1 MTDDLTDGPEP
12 IAVIGMACRVPGAPD
27 LARFWDNVVAGRSAR
42 TELSREHLLRA
53 GVPAE
58 QVDDPDFVPVGYL
71 LDDVENFDA
80 GLFGMTPREAALADP
95 QHRLFLELCHSA
107 LEHAGWDPARFPGDI
122 GVYGGRGMETY
133 RWRHIHANQAIMAV
147 TDHTTIGNG
156 NHADTFTTLASY
168 HLNLRGPSVGVYTAC
183 STSLVAVHTAA
194 EALRAGECD
203 MALAGGVS
211 IELPADRGYLHR
223 EGAGDS
229 ADGHCRPFD
238 AAASGVVA
246 GSGGGVVLL
255 KRLADAIGDG
265 DQVYAVVL
273 GNAVNNDG
281 AAKVGFTASGVA
293 GQAAAVANALA
304 TAGVDPRTVTYVEA
318 SATGSP
324 LGDAIEVE
332 ALTTV
337 YGRGQADRQWCA
349 LGSVK
354 SNIGHLSQGAG
365 VVGLIKTALALHHG
379 RIPASLGYTAANPD
393 LHLDQS
399 PFYVNAALAAWE
411 SGATPRR
418 AAVSSFGIGGT
429 NAHVVLQQGP
439 ARVPSPA
446 ADRQPGLAPSGREP
460 APDRLSPAWPT
471 RREPGGPQAAAE
483 RPPSEPS
490 TPREPGRPQVLT
502 VSARSASARDAAAAR
517 LADHLAA
524 AGDPDLADVAF
535 TLRVGRAEHPYRAA
549 VVATGGADA
558 VAALR
563 SPQRR
568 MSGVAV
574 PNPRVVLLFGD
585 QATGLAGLGLYDAE
599 PAFAAAA
606 DRCATAIGRDA
617 RDLLADPVL
626 APFTAGYAMARL
638 WQSWGVRPA
647 AMLGHGA
654 GEYVAATLAGVFDLP
669 AALRLVALHGRLVR
683 EAAAD
688 AAFTVSAGAERLA
701 ALLPPQAS
709 IVAVD
714 GPATCVV
721 TGPAEL
727 LERLTEP
734 SGRKIAT
741 RRLRTVHPSPPAVT
755 DMMIAELTA
764 AVAAT
769 RPAAPSSPYLSC
781 RTGRPVTADQTRDPA
796 YWVSLLREPVLFG
809 PGVATALAGGATVF
823 LECGP
828 GRRLAGLAQMQAPK
842 DGPAPLHS
850 LPAAPDPA
858 GPNPAADLLT
868 CYTTAATLWT
878 HGVPLTLGGTGRR
891 VPLPGYPYERNRHW
905 IEPDPP
911 AAAQAVQPAT
921 TLVGTVLDSTALAG
935 PALAGTTLGGSS
947 AVGTAT
953 GGTVPAGGGTDAR
966 SAAEPDVA
974 ATLAP
979 IWTSL
984 LGIEQIR
991 PDDDFFA
998 IGGTSLTAVQLV
1010 AQVRAS
1016 FGVRLSMRL
1025 IFDAPTLDAMART
1038 IEARRAAVKA
1048 RA

>member
-1 MTDDLTDGPEP
+1 MNDELTDGPEP

-27 LARFWDNVVAGRSAR
+27 LARFWDNLVAGRSAR

-58 QVDDPDFVPVGYL
+58 QLDDPDFVPVGYL
-71 LDDVENFDA
+71 LDDVEDFDA
-80 GLFGMTPREAALADP
+80 GLFGLTPREAALADP

-133 RWRHIHANQAIMAV
+133 RWQHIHANRAIMAV

-183 STSLVAVHTAA
+183 STSLVAVHMAA

-223 EGAGDS
+223 EGAADS

-255 KRLADAIGDG
+255 KRLSDAVDDG

-318 SATGSP
+318 SATGSA

-332 ALTTV
+332 ALTSV
-337 YGRGQADRQWCA
+337 YGRGRTDRQWCA

-379 RIPASLGYTAANPD
+379 RIPASLGYTAANSA

-399 PFYVNAALAAWE
+399 PFYVNAALATWE
-411 SGATPRR
+411 TGSTPRR

-429 NAHVVLQQGP
+429 NAHVVLQQGNAAEGQLRSVPSGARP
-439 ARVPSPA
+439 ATDLPSPA
-446 ADRQPGLAPSGREP
+446 A
-460 APDRLSPAWPT
+460 
-471 RREPGGPQAAAE
+471 AAA
-483 RPPSEPS
+483 PAQ
-490 TPREPGRPQVLT
+490 GRPQVLT
-502 VSARSASARDAAAAR
+502 VSARSAAARDAAAAR
-517 LADHLAA
+517 LADHLAT
-524 AGDPDLADVAF
+524 AGDRDLADVAF
-535 TLRVGRAEHPYRAA
+535 TLRAGRAEHPYRTA
-549 VVATGGADA
+549 VVATDA
-558 VAALR
+558 PAAVTALR
-563 SPQRR
+563 SPQRI
-568 MSGVAV
+568 SGTAVA
-574 PNPRVVLLFGD
+574 NPRVVLLFGD
-585 QATGLAGLGLYDAE
+585 QATGPDGLGLYDAE
-599 PAFAAAA
+599 PAFAAAV
-606 DRCATAIGRDA
+606 DRCATATGRDA
-617 RDLLADPVL
+617 RDLLADPL
-626 APFTAGYAMARL
+626 LGSFTVGYATARL

-647 AMLGHGA
+647 TMLGHGV
-654 GEYVAATLAGVFDLP
+654 GEYVAATLAGVFDP
-669 AALRLVALHGRLVR
+669 ADALRLVALHGRLVR
-683 EAAAD
+683 EAAD
-688 AAFTVSAGAERLA
+688 TAFTVSAAPDRLA

-714 GPATCVV
+714 GPATCLV

-741 RRLRTVHPSPPAVT
+741 RRLRTVHASPAAVT
-755 DMMIAELTA
+755 DAMLAELTA
-764 AVAAT
+764 AVTAA

-781 RTGRPVTADQTRDPA
+781 RTGLPVTADQARDPA
-796 YWVSLLREPVLFG
+796 HWVGLLREPVLFG
-809 PGVATALAGGATVF
+809 PGVATALTGGATVF

-828 GRRLAGLAQMQAPK
+828 GRRLAGLAQLQAPK

-850 LPAAPDPA
+850 LPAATEPTGTRATDEVA
-858 GPNPAADLLT
+858 T
-868 CYTTAATLWT
+868 CYATAATLWA
-878 HGVPLTLGGTGRR
+878 HGVPLTFGGAGRR
-891 VPLPGYPYERNRHW
+891 VPLPGYPYERTRHW
-905 IEPDPP
+905 IDPDPP
-911 AAAQAVQPAT
+911 VPVQAAAPTAGLITRDGAAHGGAT
-921 TLVGTVLDSTALAG
+921 
-935 PALAGTTLGGSS
+935 PAGTDHAAP
-947 AVGTAT
+947 AVTASTGTST
-953 GGTVPAGGGTDAR
+953 DPTGTDAVT
-966 SAAEPDVA
+966 AAEPEVA
-974 ATLAP
+974 AALAP

-1038 IEARRAAVKA
+1038 IEQRRAAAKA
-1048 RA
+1048 KA

>member
-12 IAVIGMACRVPGAPD
+12 IAVIGMACRVPGAAD
-27 LARFWDNVVAGRSAR
+27 LARFWDNLVAGRSAR

-80 GLFGMTPREAALADP
+80 GLFGLTPREAALADP
-95 QHRLFLELCHSA
+95 QHRLFLELCHAA
-107 LEHAGWDPARFPGDI
+107 LEHAGWDPARYPGDI

-133 RWRHIHANQAIMAV
+133 RWQHIHANRAVMAV

-223 EGAGDS
+223 EGAADS

-255 KRLADAIGDG
+255 KRLADAVDDG
-265 DQVYAVVL
+265 DHVYAVVL

-293 GQAAAVANALA
+293 GQAAAIANALA
-304 TAGVDPRTVTYVEA
+304 TAGVDARTVTYVEA

-332 ALTTV
+332 ALTSV
-337 YGRGQADRQWCA
+337 YGRGRADRQWCA

-365 VVGLIKTALALHHG
+365 VVGLIKTALALDHG
-379 RIPASLGYTAANPD
+379 LIPASLGYTAPNPA
-393 LHLDQS
+393 LGLDTT
-399 PFYVNAALAAWE
+399 PFYVNATLATWE

-429 NAHVVLQQGP
+429 NAHVVLQQAPVRAPELAVRVLP
-439 ARVPSPA
+439 ANDPGSPQHALPSRPGSSVGSTSHALPSRPGSSAGSAPHTSPA
-446 ADRQPGLAPSGREP
+446 SPGS
-460 APDRLSPAWPT
+460 SI
-471 RREPGGPQAAAE
+471 
-483 RPPSEPS
+483 
-490 TPREPGRPQVLT
+490 GRPEILT
-502 VSARSASARDAAAAR
+502 VSARSATARDTAAAR
-517 LADHLAA
+517 LADHLATTA
-524 AGDPDLADVAF
+524 DLNLADVAH

-549 VVATGGADA
+549 VVATGVADAAAALRDPQRRLSA
-558 VAALR
+558 VAA
-563 SPQRR
+563 
-568 MSGVAV
+568 AT
-574 PNPRVVLLFGD
+574 PRVVLLFGD
-585 QATGLAGLGLYDAE
+585 QSAVPSGLGLYAAE
-599 PAFAAAA
+599 PAFADAV
-606 DRCATAIGRDA
+606 DRCAAAAGRDA
-617 RDLLADPVL
+617 RDLLADPLL
-626 APFTAGYAMARL
+626 ASFTVGFAMARL

-647 AMLGHGA
+647 TMLGHGA
-654 GEYVAATLAGVFDLP
+654 GEYVAATLAGVFDLSD
-669 AALRLVALHGRLVR
+669 ALRLVALHGRLHR

-688 AAFTVSAGAERLA
+688 AAFTVSASAEKLA

-714 GPATCVV
+714 GPASCVV

-734 SGRKIAT
+734 SGRKIGT
-741 RRLRTVHPSPPAVT
+741 RRLRTVHPSPSAVT
-755 DMMIAELTA
+755 ETMVAELSA
-764 AVAAT
+764 AVATA
-769 RPAAPSSPYLSC
+769 RPSAPSSPYLSC
-781 RTGRPVTADQTRDPA
+781 RTGLPVTAEQTRDPA
-796 YWVSLLREPVLFG
+796 YWAGLLREPVLFG
-809 PGVATALAGGATVF
+809 PAIATALAGGASVF
-823 LECGP
+823 MECGP

-842 DGPAPLHS
+842 DGVPPLHS
-850 LPAAPDPA
+850 LPATIDSTVADPA
-858 GPNPAADLLT
+858 RDLVT
-868 CYTTAATLWT
+868 CYTAAGRLWA
-878 HGVPLTLGGTGRR
+878 HGVPLTFGGMGRR
-891 VPLPGYPYERNRHW
+891 VALPGYPYERTRHW
-905 IEPDPP
+905 IDPDPP
-911 AAAQAVQPAT
+911 T
-921 TLVGTVLDSTALAG
+921 
-935 PALAGTTLGGSS
+935 PALPPVT
-947 AVGTAT
+947 GTA
-953 GGTVPAGGGTDAR
+953 PMAAGGGPVTGVTVAAGGDT
-966 SAAEPDVA
+966 AEPGVADV
-974 ATLAP
+974 LAP
-979 IWTSL
+979 IWSSL
-984 LGIEQIR
+984 LGIERIR

-1038 IEARRAAVKA
+1038 IEQRRAAKV
-1048 RA
+1048 

>member
-1 MTDDLTDGPEP
+1 MSDDLTDGPEP

-27 LARFWDNVVAGRSAR
+27 LARFWDNLVAGRSAR
-42 TELSREHLLRA
+42 TELSREHLQRA

-95 QHRLFLELCHSA
+95 QHRLFLELCHAA

-238 AAASGVVA
+238 AAATGVVA

-255 KRLADAIGDG
+255 KRLADAVDDG
-265 DQVYAVVL
+265 DHVYAVVL

-318 SATGSP
+318 SATGSA

-332 ALTTV
+332 ALTSV
-337 YGRGQADRQWCA
+337 YGRGRTDRQWCA

-365 VVGLIKTALALHHG
+365 VVGLIKTALALDHSL
-379 RIPASLGYTAANPD
+379 IPASLGYTAPNPALD
-393 LHLDQS
+393 LDKS
-399 PFYVNAALAAWE
+399 PFYVNATLATWE
-411 SGATPRR
+411 SGTTPRR

-429 NAHVVLQQGP
+429 NAHVVLQQ
-439 ARVPSPA
+439 SPA
-446 ADRQPGLAPSGREP
+446 
-460 APDRLSPAWPT
+460 
-471 RREPGGPQAAAE
+471 
-483 RPPSEPS
+483 
-490 TPREPGRPQVLT
+490 REPGRPPHPAGRPSAAASTPAGQGRPHLLT
-502 VSARSASARDAAAAR
+502 VSARSAAARDAAASR
-517 LADHLAA
+517 LADHLAV
-524 AGDPDLADVAF
+524 AGDLDLADVAH

-549 VVATGGADA
+549 VVATDA
-558 VAALR
+558 TDAAAALR
-563 SPQRR
+563 TPQRR
-568 MSGVAV
+568 LSAIAGGT
-574 PNPRVVLLFGD
+574 PRVVLLFGD
-585 QATGLAGLGLYDAE
+585 QAAVPAGLGLYAAE
-599 PAFAAAA
+599 PAFADAVERCAAA
-606 DRCATAIGRDA
+606 AGRDA

-626 APFTAGYAMARL
+626 APFTVGYATARL
-638 WQSWGVRPA
+638 WQSWGLRPA
-647 AMLGHGA
+647 TMLGHGA

-669 AALRLVALHGRLVR
+669 AALRLVALHGRLLR
-683 EAAAD
+683 EAAAE
-688 AAFTVSAGAERLA
+688 AAFTVSADAEKLA

-741 RRLRTVHPSPPAVT
+741 RRLRTVHASPPAVT
-755 DMMIAELTA
+755 DAMVGELAA
-764 AVAAT
+764 AVAAA
-769 RPAAPSSPYLSC
+769 RPSAPTGPYLSC
-781 RTGRPVTADQTRDPA
+781 RTGLPVTADQTRDPS
-796 YWVSLLREPVLFG
+796 YWAGLLREPVLFG
-809 PGVATALAGGATVF
+809 PGVATALAGGATLF

-842 DGPAPLHS
+842 GGPAPQHS
-850 LPAAPDPA
+850 LPAAADPA
-858 GPNPAADLLT
+858 AKDPGDDVMT
-868 CYTTAATLWT
+868 WYTAAGLLWA
-878 HGVPLTLGGTGRR
+878 HGVPLTLGDTGRR
-891 VPLPGYPYERNRHW
+891 VPLPGYPYERTRHW

-911 AAAQAVQPAT
+911 VAVQAVP
-921 TLVGTVLDSTALAG
+921 LVT
-935 PALAGTTLGGSS
+935 GGVP
-947 AVGTAT
+947 AVGIAT
-953 GGTVPAGGGTDAR
+953 GAVVAGDA
-966 SAAEPDVA
+966 SGHTEQPDVA
-974 ATLAP
+974 AALAP
-979 IWTSL
+979 IWSSL
-984 LGIEQIR
+984 LGIERIR

-1025 IFDAPTLDAMART
+1025 IFDAPTLDEMART
-1038 IEARRAAVKA
+1038 IEQRRAAAAA
-1048 RA
+1048 RV

>member
-12 IAVIGMACRVPGAPD
+12 IAVIGMACRVPGAAA
-27 LARFWDNVVAGRSAR
+27 LARFWDNLVAGRSAR

-80 GLFGMTPREAALADP
+80 ALFGMTPREAALADP
-95 QHRLFLELCHSA
+95 QHRLFLELCHAA

-133 RWRHIHANQAIMAV
+133 RWQHIHANRAIMAV

-223 EGAGDS
+223 EGAADS

-255 KRLADAIGDG
+255 KRLADALDDG
-265 DQVYAVVL
+265 DHVYAVVL

-293 GQAAAVANALA
+293 GQAAAIANALA

-332 ALTTV
+332 ALTSV
-337 YGRGQADRQWCA
+337 YGRGRADRQWCA

-365 VVGLIKTALALHHG
+365 VVGLIKTVLALDHG
-379 RIPASLGYTAANPD
+379 LLPASLGFTAPNPALD
-393 LHLDQS
+393 LAAT
-399 PFYVNAALAAWE
+399 PFYVNATLAGWE
-411 SGATPRR
+411 PGTTAHR

-429 NAHVVLQQGP
+429 NAHVVLQQAP
-439 ARVPSPA
+439 ARVPES
-446 ADRQPGLAPSGREP
+446 ADTLPHALP
-460 APDRLSPAWPT
+460 
-471 RREPGGPQAAAE
+471 PQAGS
-483 RPPSEPS
+483 SE
-490 TPREPGRPQVLT
+490 GRPQVLR
-502 VSARSASARDAAAAR
+502 VSARSAAARDTAAAR
-517 LADHLAA
+517 LADRLAT
-524 AGDPDLADVAF
+524 AGDLDLADVAH
-535 TLRVGRAEHPYRAA
+535 TLRVGRAEHPYRAV
-549 VVATGGADA
+549 VVATGRADA

-563 SPQRR
+563 DPQRR
-568 MSGVAV
+568 LSAVAAA
-574 PNPRVVLLFGD
+574 PPRVVLLFGD
-585 QATGLAGLGLYDAE
+585 QAAVPAGLGLYAAE
-599 PAFAAAA
+599 PAFAEAV
-606 DRCATAIGRDA
+606 DRCAAAAGREA
-617 RDLLADPVL
+617 RDLLSDPLL
-626 APFTAGYAMARL
+626 APFTVGFAMARL

-647 AMLGHGA
+647 TMLGHGA

-669 AALRLVALHGRLVR
+669 AALRLVALHGRLQR

-688 AAFTVSAGAERLA
+688 AAFTVSASAEKLA
-701 ALLPPQAS
+701 ALLPPQSS

-714 GPATCVV
+714 GPASCVV
-721 TGPAEL
+721 TGPAEP

-734 SGRKIAT
+734 SGRKIGT
-741 RRLRTVHPSPPAVT
+741 RRLRTVHPSPSAVT
-755 DMMIAELTA
+755 EAMAAELTA
-764 AVAAT
+764 AVVAAS
-769 RPAAPSSPYLSC
+769 PSAPSSPYLSC
-781 RTGRPVTADQTRDPA
+781 RTGLPVTADQTCDPA
-796 YWVSLLREPVLFG
+796 YWAGLLSEPVLFG
-809 PGVATALAGGATVF
+809 PAIATALAGGPTAF

-828 GRRLAGLAQMQAPK
+828 GRRLAGLAQMQAPR
-842 DGPAPLHS
+842 DGVPPLHS
-850 LPAAPDPA
+850 LPATTDPTAADPA
-858 GPNPAADLLT
+858 DDVVT
-868 CYTTAATLWT
+868 CYAAAGRLWA
-878 HGVPLTLGGTGRR
+878 HGVPLTLGGKGRR
-891 VPLPGYPYERNRHW
+891 VALPGYPYERTRHW

-911 AAAQAVQPAT
+911 PAALPTVTGTAPTATAAAVGGAV
-921 TLVGTVLDSTALAG
+921 
-935 PALAGTTLGGSS
+935 
-947 AVGTAT
+947 T
-953 GGTVPAGGGTDAR
+953 GGAVAAGGDTAR
-966 SAAEPDVA
+966 ADTPEPGVA
-974 ATLAP
+974 AVLAP
-979 IWTSL
+979 IWSSL
-984 LGIEQIR
+984 LGIERIR

-1038 IEARRAAVKA
+1038 IEQRRAAKV
-1048 RA
+1048 

>member
-12 IAVIGMACRVPGAPD
+12 VAVIGMACRVPGAAD
-27 LARFWDNVVAGRSAR
+27 LARFWDNLVAGRSAR
-42 TELSREHLLRA
+42 TELNREHLLRA

-80 GLFGMTPREAALADP
+80 ALFGMTPREAALADP
-95 QHRLFLELCHSA
+95 QHRLFLELCHAA
-107 LEHAGWDPARFPGDI
+107 LEHAGWDPARHSGDI

-133 RWRHIHANQAIMAV
+133 RWQHIHANRAVMAV

-223 EGAGDS
+223 EGAADS

-255 KRLADAIGDG
+255 KRLADAVDDG
-265 DQVYAVVL
+265 DHVYAVVL

-293 GQAAAVANALA
+293 GQAAAIANALA

-332 ALTTV
+332 ALTSV
-337 YGRGQADRQWCA
+337 YGRGRADRQWCA

-365 VVGLIKTALALHHG
+365 VVGLIKTALALDHG
-379 RIPASLGYTAANPD
+379 LLPASLGFTAPNPALD
-393 LHLDQS
+393 LAAT
-399 PFYVNAALAAWE
+399 PFYVNAALAGWE
-411 SGATPRR
+411 PGTTPRR

-429 NAHVVLQQGP
+429 NAHVVLQQAP
-439 ARVPSPA
+439 ARTSPA
-446 ADRQPGLAPSGREP
+446 RAGS
-460 APDRLSPAWPT
+460 ST
-471 RREPGGPQAAAE
+471 GGPE
-483 RPPSEPS
+483 I
-490 TPREPGRPQVLT
+490 LT
-502 VSARSASARDAAAAR
+502 VSARTATARDTAAVR
-517 LADHLAA
+517 LADHLATA
-524 AGDPDLADVAF
+524 VDLDLADVAH
-535 TLRVGRAEHPYRAA
+535 TLRVGRAEHPYRTADR
-549 VVATGGADA
+549 ATGPADA
-558 VAALR
+558 VTALR
-563 SPQRR
+563 DPQRR
-568 MSGVAV
+568 LSAVAAA
-574 PNPRVVLLFGD
+574 PPQVVLLFGD
-585 QATGLAGLGLYDAE
+585 QAAVPAGLGLYAAE
-599 PAFAAAA
+599 PAFTEAV
-606 DRCATAIGRDA
+606 DRCAAATGRDV
-617 RDLLADPVL
+617 RELLSDPLL
-626 APFTAGYAMARL
+626 APFIVGFATARL

-647 AMLGHGA
+647 TMLGHSA

-669 AALRLVALHGRLVR
+669 DALRLVALHGRLQRV
-683 EAAAD
+683 AAAD
-688 AAFTVSAGAERLA
+688 AAYTVSASAEKLV

-714 GPATCVV
+714 GPASCVV
-721 TGPAEL
+721 TGPVEL

-734 SGRKIAT
+734 SGRKIGT

-755 DMMIAELTA
+755 DAMVAELTA
-764 AVAAT
+764 AVVAA
-769 RPAAPSSPYLSC
+769 RPSAPSSPYLSC
-781 RTGRPVTADQTRDPA
+781 RTGLPVTADQTRDPA
-796 YWVSLLREPVLFG
+796 YWAGLLREAVLFG
-809 PGVATALAGGATVF
+809 PAIATALTGGATVF

-828 GRRLAGLAQMQAPK
+828 GRRLAGLAQMQAPR
-842 DGPAPLHS
+842 DGIPPLHS
-850 LPAAPDPA
+850 LPAATDATATDPA
-858 GPNPAADLLT
+858 DDLVT
-868 CYTTAATLWT
+868 CYAAAGRLWA
-878 HGVPLTLGGTGRR
+878 HGVPLTFRGTGRR
-891 VPLPGYPYERNRHW
+891 VALPGYPYERTRHW
-905 IEPDPP
+905 IDPDPP
-911 AAAQAVQPAT
+911 AAALPPVTGTAT
-921 TLVGTVLDSTALAG
+921 TAAAAAAG
-935 PALAGTTLGGSS
+935 P
-947 AVGTAT
+947 VT
-953 GGTVPAGGGTDAR
+953 GGTVAAGGDT
-966 SAAEPDVA
+966 AAPEVA
-974 ATLAP
+974 AVLAP
-979 IWTSL
+979 IWSSL
-984 LGIEQIR
+984 LGIERIR

-1010 AQVRAS
+1010 AQVRVS

-1025 IFDAPTLDAMART
+1025 IFDAPTLAAMART
-1038 IEARRAAVKA
+1038 IEQRRAAKV
-1048 RA
+1048 

>member
-12 IAVIGMACRVPGAPD
+12 IAVIGMACRVPGAAD
-27 LARFWDNVVAGRSAR
+27 LARFWDNLVAGRSAR
-42 TELSREHLLRA
+42 TELSREHLLRS

-58 QVDDPDFVPVGYL
+58 QVDDPDFVPAGYL

-80 GLFGMTPREAALADP
+80 GLFRMTPREAALADP
-95 QHRLFLELCHSA
+95 QHRLFLELCHAA
-107 LEHAGWDPARFPGDI
+107 LEHAGWDPARHPGDI

-133 RWRHIHANQAIMAV
+133 RWQHIHANRAVMAV

-183 STSLVAVHTAA
+183 STSLVAVHLAA

-223 EGAGDS
+223 EGAADS

-255 KRLADAIGDG
+255 KRLADAVDDG
-265 DQVYAVVL
+265 DHVYAVVL

-293 GQAAAVANALA
+293 GQAAAIANALA
-304 TAGVDPRTVTYVEA
+304 AAGVDPRTVTYVEA

-324 LGDAIEVE
+324 LGDALEVE
-332 ALTTV
+332 ALTSV
-337 YGRGQADRQWCA
+337 YGRGRADRQWCA

-365 VVGLIKTALALHHG
+365 VVGLIKTALALDHG
-379 RIPASLGYTAANPD
+379 LLPASLGYTSPNPALDLAAT
-393 LHLDQS
+393 
-399 PFYVNAALAAWE
+399 PFYVNATLAGWE
-411 SGATPRR
+411 PGATPRR

-429 NAHVVLQQGP
+429 NAHVVLQQAP
-439 ARVPSPA
+439 VRVPEFADTPLPSRDPGTPPHASP
-446 ADRQPGLAPSGREP
+446 
-460 APDRLSPAWPT
+460 
-471 RREPGGPQAAAE
+471 PQAG
-483 RPPSEPS
+483 PSE
-490 TPREPGRPQVLT
+490 GKPQILR
-502 VSARSASARDAAAAR
+502 VSARSAAARDTAAAR

-524 AGDPDLADVAF
+524 AGDLDLADVAH

-549 VVATGGADA
+549 VVATGVADA

-563 SPQRR
+563 DPQRR
-568 MSGVAV
+568 LSAVAAAT
-574 PNPRVVLLFGD
+574 PRVVLLFGD
-585 QATGLAGLGLYDAE
+585 QSAVPAGLGLYAAE
-599 PAFAAAA
+599 PAFAEAV
-606 DRCATAIGRDA
+606 DRCATEAGHDA
-617 RDLLADPVL
+617 HDLLADPLL
-626 APFTAGYAMARL
+626 APFTVGFAMARL

-647 AMLGHGA
+647 TMLGHGA
-654 GEYVAATLAGVFDLP
+654 GEYVAAALAGVFDLP
-669 AALRLVALHGRLVR
+669 DALRLVALHGRLLR

-688 AAFTVSAGAERLA
+688 AAYTVSASAEQLA

-714 GPATCVV
+714 GPASCVV

-727 LERLTEP
+727 LDRLTEP
-734 SGRKIAT
+734 SGRKIGT
-741 RRLRTVHPSPPAVT
+741 RRLRTVHPSPSAVT
-755 DMMIAELTA
+755 EAMVAELTA
-764 AVAAT
+764 AIAAAG
-769 RPAAPSSPYLSC
+769 PSAPSSPYLSC
-781 RTGRPVTADQTRDPA
+781 RTGLPVTADQTRDPA
-796 YWVSLLREPVLFG
+796 YWAGLLREPVLFG
-809 PGVATALAGGATVF
+809 PAISTVLTGGATVF

-828 GRRLAGLAQMQAPK
+828 GRRLAGLAQMQAPR
-842 DGPAPLHS
+842 DGVPPLHS
-850 LPAAPDPA
+850 LPAADSTAVDPA
-858 GPNPAADLLT
+858 QDLVT
-868 CYTTAATLWT
+868 CYAAAGRLWA
-878 HGVPLTLGGTGRR
+878 HGVPLTFGGTGRR
-891 VPLPGYPYERNRHW
+891 VALPGYPYERTRHW
-905 IEPDPP
+905 IDPDPP
-911 AAAQAVQPAT
+911 ASDLSQVTGTAHMAAQAA
-921 TLVGTVLDSTALAG
+921 
-935 PALAGTTLGGSS
+935 GGSP
-947 AVGTAT
+947 VT
-953 GGTVPAGGGTDAR
+953 GGAVAAGADT
-966 SAAEPDVA
+966 AEPGVA
-974 ATLAP
+974 AVLAP
-979 IWTSL
+979 IWSSL
-984 LGIEQIR
+984 LGIERIR

-1038 IEARRAAVKA
+1038 IEQRRAARV
-1048 RA
+1048 